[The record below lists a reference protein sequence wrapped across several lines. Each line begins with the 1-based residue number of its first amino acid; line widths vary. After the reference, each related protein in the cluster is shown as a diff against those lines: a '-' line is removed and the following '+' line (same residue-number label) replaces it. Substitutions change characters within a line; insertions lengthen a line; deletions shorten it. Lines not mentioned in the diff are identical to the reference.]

1 MIVPEGYSYPVTV
14 STASLAEDTKE
25 VFQMNFLN
33 GYKTLIGGVVLIGIG
48 IADCVQGNF
57 DTGIQRIGEGIV
69 AIGLGS
75 KLDRR

>member
-1 MIVPEGYSYPVTV
+1 
-14 STASLAEDTKE
+14 
-25 VFQMNFLN
+25 MNFLN

-48 IADCVQGNF
+48 IAEIVQGNVE
-57 DTGIQRIGEGIV
+57 GGLSRIGEGIV